1 MNNKLLRDKD
11 HKVIGGVCSGL
22 ANYFDID
29 PTLVRLLFA
38 IAFFVFSSGFWIYL
52 ILWVVM
58 PAGSTVRET
67 SIQSDTDDVSET
79 ADHLVEKTPATS
91 EVSKGGLVLGLILI
105 GCGAVGLIHRYVP
118 EINWNT
124 IWPILLIVLGI
135 FLILP
140 YKNK

>member
-1 MNNKLLRDKD
+1 M
-11 HKVIGGVCSGL
+11 IGGVCSGL

-29 PTLVRLLFA
+29 ATLVRLLFA

-58 PAGSTVRET
+58 PAGSAVYEHH
-67 SIQSDTDDVSET
+67 IDADTDDLSET
-79 ADHLVEKTPATS
+79 VDHLTNKAPVPS
-91 EVSKGGLVLGLILI
+91 ETSKGGLVLGLILI

-124 IWPILLIVLGI
+124 IWPILLIVLGV